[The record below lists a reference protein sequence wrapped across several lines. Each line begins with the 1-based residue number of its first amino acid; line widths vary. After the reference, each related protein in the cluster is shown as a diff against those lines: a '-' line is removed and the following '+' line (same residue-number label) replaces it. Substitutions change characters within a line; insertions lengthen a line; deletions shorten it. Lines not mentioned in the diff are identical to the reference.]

1 MWEKKVLTH
10 CDDVKYGQYE
20 TLREAKQACEKDS
33 NCAAIYDHSCSS
45 NDDEGFYL
53 CPLGY
58 TEKESSAGSCLY
70 IESAGTVIIQ
80 IIKINILQRYVSPCN
95 AISFFL
101 LQKAIQLSE
110 QRPKPRLQL

>member
-10 CDDVKYGQYE
+10 CDDDKYGQYE

-58 TEKESSAGSCLY
+58 TEKESSWSCLY
-70 IESAGTVIIQ
+70 IKPAGTVIIK
-80 IIKINILQRYVSPCN
+80 IIKINILQRYIYIY
-95 AISFFL
+95 IS
-101 LQKAIQLSE
+101 
-110 QRPKPRLQL
+110 

>member
-1 MWEKKVLTH
+1 MTH
-10 CDDVKYGQYE
+10 CDDDKYGQYE

-58 TEKESSAGSCLY
+58 TEKESSWSCLY
-70 IESAGTVIIQ
+70 IKPAGTVIIE
-80 IIKINILQRYVSPCN
+80 IIKINILQLYI
-95 AISFFL
+95 ISSFVIKYL
-101 LQKAIQLSE
+101 KC
-110 QRPKPRLQL
+110 